1 MVQFTLAQGVKT
13 HPSSKRSRSIS
24 DLILAVHLSVVTSP
38 LVVYFLSKLRLMK
51 ESPHGTLKP
60 CLCSTSRLELLAT
73 LVNYKELFIVTPLT
87 SNFPPILNLAI
98 SSAPDGLS
106 HYSETSPLN

>member
-1 MVQFTLAQGVKT
+1 MVQFTLAQGVKQ

-24 DLILAVHLSVVTSP
+24 DLTLAVHLSVTTSSFD
-38 LVVYFLSKLRLMK
+38 VYFLSKLMLTN
-51 ESPHGTLKP
+51 ESPTGTLKP
-60 CLCSTSRLELLAT
+60 FLCSTSRLEQLAT

-98 SSAPDGLS
+98 SSDPNVLS
-106 HYSETSPLN
+106 FYS